1 MLIAAVIAF
10 FHQNHW
16 LVRLENSAMDTV
28 IEFNQGLPRMSDAGS
43 AYSHWRFE
51 ALQLAHSY
59 NLTPLELD
67 LLSGNFPESDIGEM
81 TSMSGLPDSGRQ
93 ALPRDD

>member
-1 MLIAAVIAF
+1 
-10 FHQNHW
+10 
-16 LVRLENSAMDTV
+16 MDTV

-59 NLTPLELD
+59 NLTQLELD
-67 LLSGNFPESDIGEM
+67 LLSDNFPELDISEM

-93 ALPRDD
+93 AFPRDD